1 MIMNLNF
8 GGILGELP
16 FILGGLTTTLTLVFS
31 SIVFGTIFGT
41 LLSLMNLGK
50 SKILSGVAKVY
61 ISIFRGTPLMLQL
74 TLIFFA
80 LPIAFNIDLGSYGSA
95 ILAMGLNSSAY
106 IAELIRSGINS
117 VDKGQTEASQALGIP
132 YSKMVK
138 NIILP
143 QALKNILPALINE
156 FSVLIKESAIVNVVA
171 LSDLMR
177 RAMLIGNRSFLY
189 FETLIVVGM
198 IYYILV
204 MVLALIGKHVERRLA
219 VSD

>member
-1 MIMNLNF
+1 MMDLNF
-8 GGILGELP
+8 LGVLEELP
-16 FILGGLTTTLTLVFS
+16 FILGGLTTTLTLVLS
-31 SIVFGTIFGT
+31 SIIFGTMMGT
-41 LLSLMNLGK
+41 LLSLMRLSK
-50 SKILSGVAKVY
+50 SKILSGIATVY

-95 ILAMGLNSSAY
+95 ILAMALNSSAY
-106 IAELIRSGINS
+106 IAEIIRSGISS
-117 VDKGQTEASQALGIP
+117 VDKGQVEASLALGIP
-132 YSKMVK
+132 YSKMVQ

-177 RAMLIGNRSFLY
+177 RAILIGTRSFLY
-189 FETLIVVGM
+189 FEALIVVGA
-198 IYYILV
+198 IYYLLV
-204 MVLALIGKHVERRLA
+204 MMLSLVGKLVERRLA